1 MPTNRPTA
9 PTPIV
14 PSRLRLAQWFRPG
27 RWTGTGHSETIG
39 NVVAAFESEWSQ
51 SRTTLASLD
60 LDSMIVADGEPVRA
74 IRLVVDVLRE
84 SARHLGHIDILREL
98 IDGVRGE

>member
-1 MPTNRPTA
+1 
-9 PTPIV
+9 
-14 PSRLRLAQWFRPG
+14 
-27 RWTGTGHSETIG
+27 
-39 NVVAAFESEWSQ
+39 VVAAFESEWSQ

-74 IRLVVDVLRE
+74 IRLVVDVLQE

>member
-1 MPTNRPTA
+1 
-9 PTPIV
+9 
-14 PSRLRLAQWFRPG
+14 
-27 RWTGTGHSETIG
+27 
-39 NVVAAFESEWSQ
+39 VVAAFESEWSQ

-60 LDSMIVADGEPVRA
+60 LDWMIVADGEPVRA
-74 IRLVVDVLRE
+74 IRLVVDVLQE

>member
-1 MPTNRPTA
+1 M
-9 PTPIV
+9 
-14 PSRLRLAQWFRPG
+14 
-27 RWTGTGHSETIG
+27 
-39 NVVAAFESEWSQ
+39 VAAFESEWSQ

-74 IRLVVDVLRE
+74 IRLVVDVLQE

-98 IDGVRGE
+98 IDGVHGE

>member
-1 MPTNRPTA
+1 M
-9 PTPIV
+9 
-14 PSRLRLAQWFRPG
+14 
-27 RWTGTGHSETIG
+27 G

-74 IRLVVDVLRE
+74 IRLVIDVLQE

-98 IDGVRGE
+98 IDGVRGEWAGAFPSARDCPAPSLRSVCVRTDGA

>member
-1 MPTNRPTA
+1 M
-9 PTPIV
+9 
-14 PSRLRLAQWFRPG
+14 
-27 RWTGTGHSETIG
+27 
-39 NVVAAFESEWSQ
+39 VAAFESEWSQ

-74 IRLVVDVLRE
+74 IRLVVDVLQE

>member
-1 MPTNRPTA
+1 
-9 PTPIV
+9 
-14 PSRLRLAQWFRPG
+14 
-27 RWTGTGHSETIG
+27 
-39 NVVAAFESEWSQ
+39 VVAAFESEWRQ

-74 IRLVVDVLRE
+74 IRLVVDVLQE

-98 IDGVRGE
+98 IDGVRGEWAGAFCPARDCPAP

>member
-1 MPTNRPTA
+1 M
-9 PTPIV
+9 
-14 PSRLRLAQWFRPG
+14 
-27 RWTGTGHSETIG
+27 
-39 NVVAAFESEWSQ
+39 VAAFESQWSQ

-74 IRLVVDVLRE
+74 IRLVVDVLQE

>member
-1 MPTNRPTA
+1 M
-9 PTPIV
+9 
-14 PSRLRLAQWFRPG
+14 
-27 RWTGTGHSETIG
+27 
-39 NVVAAFESEWSQ
+39 VAAFESEWSQ

-60 LDSMIVADGEPVRA
+60 LDSMIVADGKPVRA
-74 IRLVVDVLRE
+74 IRLVVDVLQE

>member
-1 MPTNRPTA
+1 M
-9 PTPIV
+9 
-14 PSRLRLAQWFRPG
+14 
-27 RWTGTGHSETIG
+27 
-39 NVVAAFESEWSQ
+39 VAAFESEWSQ

-74 IRLVVDVLRE
+74 IRLVVDVLQE

-98 IDGVRGE
+98 IDRVRGE

>member
-1 MPTNRPTA
+1 M
-9 PTPIV
+9 
-14 PSRLRLAQWFRPG
+14 
-27 RWTGTGHSETIG
+27 
-39 NVVAAFESEWSQ
+39 VAAFESEWSQ
-51 SRTTLASLD
+51 SRTTMASLD

-74 IRLVVDVLRE
+74 IRLVVDVLQE

>member
-1 MPTNRPTA
+1 M
-9 PTPIV
+9 
-14 PSRLRLAQWFRPG
+14 
-27 RWTGTGHSETIG
+27 
-39 NVVAAFESEWSQ
+39 VAAFESEWSQ

-74 IRLVVDVLRE
+74 ISLVVDVLQE
-84 SARHLGHIDILREL
+84 SAWHLGHIDILREL

>member
-1 MPTNRPTA
+1 M
-9 PTPIV
+9 
-14 PSRLRLAQWFRPG
+14 
-27 RWTGTGHSETIG
+27 
-39 NVVAAFESEWSQ
+39 VAAFESEWSQ

-74 IRLVVDVLRE
+74 IRLVVDVLQE

-98 IDGVRGE
+98 IEGVRGE

>member
-1 MPTNRPTA
+1 M
-9 PTPIV
+9 
-14 PSRLRLAQWFRPG
+14 
-27 RWTGTGHSETIG
+27 
-39 NVVAAFESEWSQ
+39 VAAFESEWSQ
-51 SRTTLASLD
+51 SRTTLARLD

-74 IRLVVDVLRE
+74 IRLVVDVLQE

>member
-1 MPTNRPTA
+1 
-9 PTPIV
+9 V
-14 PSRLRLAQWFRPG
+14 QSG
-27 RWTGTGHSETIG
+27 CG
-39 NVVAAFESEWSQ
+39 VARR
-51 SRTTLASLD
+51 RTTLASLD

-74 IRLVVDVLRE
+74 IRLVVDVLQE

>member
-1 MPTNRPTA
+1 M
-9 PTPIV
+9 
-14 PSRLRLAQWFRPG
+14 
-27 RWTGTGHSETIG
+27 
-39 NVVAAFESEWSQ
+39 VAAFESEWSQ

-74 IRLVVDVLRE
+74 IRLVVDVLQE
-84 SARHLGHIDILREL
+84 SAKHLGHIDILREL

>member
-1 MPTNRPTA
+1 M
-9 PTPIV
+9 
-14 PSRLRLAQWFRPG
+14 
-27 RWTGTGHSETIG
+27 
-39 NVVAAFESEWSQ
+39 VAAFESEWRQ

-74 IRLVVDVLRE
+74 IRLVVDVLQE

>member
-1 MPTNRPTA
+1 
-9 PTPIV
+9 
-14 PSRLRLAQWFRPG
+14 
-27 RWTGTGHSETIG
+27 
-39 NVVAAFESEWSQ
+39 VVAAFELEWSQ

-74 IRLVVDVLRE
+74 IRLVVDVLQE

>member
-1 MPTNRPTA
+1 M
-9 PTPIV
+9 
-14 PSRLRLAQWFRPG
+14 
-27 RWTGTGHSETIG
+27 
-39 NVVAAFESEWSQ
+39 VAAFESEWSQ

-74 IRLVVDVLRE
+74 IRLVVDVLQE
-84 SARHLGHIDILREL
+84 SAWHLGHIDILREL

>member
-1 MPTNRPTA
+1 MQPC
-9 PTPIV
+9 
-14 PSRLRLAQWFRPG
+14 WG
-27 RWTGTGHSETIG
+27 GTVEAVCGEAHEQ
-39 NVVAAFESEWSQ
+39 VAAFESEWSQ

-74 IRLVVDVLRE
+74 IRLVVDVLQE

>member
-1 MPTNRPTA
+1 MEP
-9 PTPIV
+9 
-14 PSRLRLAQWFRPG
+14 
-27 RWTGTGHSETIG
+27 
-39 NVVAAFESEWSQ
+39 

-74 IRLVVDVLRE
+74 IRLVVDVLQE

>member
-1 MPTNRPTA
+1 
-9 PTPIV
+9 
-14 PSRLRLAQWFRPG
+14 
-27 RWTGTGHSETIG
+27 
-39 NVVAAFESEWSQ
+39 
-51 SRTTLASLD
+51 LASLD

-74 IRLVVDVLRE
+74 IRLVVDVLQE